1 MMTVTMTCPECGSG
15 IHIYPNAKA
24 SKAQCDVCQKVV
36 DVHFTKEH
44 EAGILKEC
52 PNCSRKDFYQQRD
65 FNRKIGVMLFVV
77 AAIAS
82 IWTYGL
88 SFVVLYAFDF
98 LLFKRLSSVAI
109 CYKCD
114 TIFRNVTNLKEIH
127 GFDHEMNDRIK
138 YADHDFQ
145 GKPLEH

>member
-15 IHIYPNAKA
+15 IHVYPNTEA

-36 DVHFTKEH
+36 DVHFTKEQ
-44 EAGILKEC
+44 EAGILKDC
-52 PNCSRKDFYQQRD
+52 PCCQRKDFYQQRD
-65 FNRKIGVMLFVV
+65 FNRKIGVALFVI

-88 SFVVLYAFDF
+88 SFVVLYVFDF
-98 LLFKRLSSVAI
+98 LLFKKLSSVAI

-114 TIFRNVTNLKEIH
+114 TIFRNVANLKEIP

-145 GKPLEH
+145 GKPIEH